1 MTEDQVKRTEGEREK
16 KQRLLAVLAHPD
28 DETFG
33 IGGTL
38 ALYAGQGVEVHLVCA
53 TRGEAGDMKSE
64 LLEGFNSIAE
74 RRESELRCAA
84 EILGLSGI
92 YFLDYRDSGMSGSE
106 DNRNARALAMAP
118 VDQVAAKV
126 AHHIRLLHPQVVIT
140 TDPIG
145 GYKHPDHIA
154 IHKATVEAFRLA
166 SDTNFQDGLSPYQPQ
181 KLYYQTL
188 PKRVLRMAV
197 RMLKILGK
205 DPHRFGRNGDIDL
218 ASIVEE
224 GNFPIHAQID
234 YRSVAEKRDAAAACH
249 ASQLDGGPPRK
260 GLTSWIWQLFGG
272 KEQFMRG
279 YPDAEKGLHE
289 NDLFE
294 GVD

>member
-1 MTEDQVKRTEGEREK
+1 MTENRGKNMEGKREEK
-16 KQRLLAVLAHPD
+16 RILLAVLAHPD

-38 ALYAGQGVEVHLVCA
+38 ALYAEQGVEVHLVCA
-53 TRGEAGDMKSE
+53 TRGEAGDMKPE
-64 LLEGFNSIAE
+64 LLEGFNSIAD

-84 EILGLSGI
+84 EILGLSGVH
-92 YFLDYRDSGMSGSE
+92 FLDYRDSGMPGSE
-106 DNRNARALAMAP
+106 DNRNTQALAMAP
-118 VDQVAAKV
+118 VDQVAEKV
-126 AHHIRLLHPQVVIT
+126 AHFIRMLHPQVVIT

-154 IHKATVEAFRLA
+154 IHKATVEAFHLA
-166 SDTNFQDGLSPYQPQ
+166 SDAIFQDGLLPYQPQ
-181 KLYYQTL
+181 KLYFQTL

-197 RMLKILGK
+197 RMLRILGK
-205 DPHRFGRNGDIDL
+205 DPHHFGRNGDIDL

-249 ASQLDGGPPRK
+249 ASQLDGGPPRL
-260 GLTSWIWQLFGG
+260 GPVGWIWRLFSG

-279 YPDAEKGLHE
+279 YPEAEEGLKE
-289 NDLFE
+289 KDLFE
-294 GVD
+294 EVD